1 MQSSSSTASTS
12 GGSVG
17 DASAAAKYDAFVKWL
32 LDNGARFP
40 GLELREYEAEVRG
53 VHAKEELEGDQV
65 VVEIPL
71 KCLITVEMG
80 KGTEIGKAVVAS
92 DLPLDAPKHIFLML
106 FVLTDRHNPTS
117 FFKPYYDILPS
128 SLSNMPIF
136 WTQNELAYLQGSYLL
151 TQIDERKRAIEA
163 DYAAIA
169 DVAPSLPSVCS
180 VEDFKWARMCVCSR
194 NFGLEVNRVRTAA
207 LVPYADM
214 LNHYRPRETKWAFDN
229 GRQAFT
235 ITTLQ
240 RIAPGAQVFDSYGQ
254 KCNHRFLLNYGFAVE
269 NNREADGFCPNEV
282 PLDFALRETD
292 PLYSR
297 KLPCWSRDGQSKV
310 KRLRLCVA
318 DNENMRAAFSLLRVM
333 VANEE
338 ELVRMLGPGNM
349 FKTARDITYPVSLR
363 NEERVLQTLLAKLTD
378 ALSAYPTR
386 LEDDQAALA
395 CQDDPSL
402 RPFSNRR
409 HALIQVRGEKEV
421 LSAFRALCA
430 TALTLL
436 EVSDAVFKEA
446 VNGLYSE
453 SNFFTANYCSDILYR
468 LRQEEQR
475 RLGAAAA
482 QRAERVNLSKPTIV

>member
-1 MQSSSSTASTS
+1 SYTHKRWTLLKPFLKTHFEAAVAACSPSRKRGEGGGGRGGGRGGGDAPALARTGAVVLARICQLESQLYNDFFGPPSPARPEEEEEDEDATPLHTTSSSSSSSSVPRPYRSSSQEYYES
-12 GGSVG
+12 GALSQ
-17 DASAAAKYDAFVKWL
+17 L
-32 LDNGARFP
+32 LR
-40 GLELREYEAEVRG
+40 GLCLLLHDVLR
-53 VHAKEELEGDQV
+53 
-65 VVEIPL
+65 PL
-71 KCLITVEMG
+71 VIQE
-80 KGTEIGKAVVAS
+80 
-92 DLPLDAPKHIFLML
+92 
-106 FVLTDRHNPTS
+106 
-117 FFKPYYDILPS
+117 
-128 SLSNMPIF
+128 
-136 WTQNELAYLQGSYLL
+136 
-151 TQIDERKRAIEA
+151 
-163 DYAAIA
+163 
-169 DVAPSLPSVCS
+169 
-180 VEDFKWARMCVCSR
+180 
-194 NFGLEVNRVRTAA
+194 
-207 LVPYADM
+207 
-214 LNHYRPRETKWAFDN
+214 
-229 GRQAFT
+229 
-235 ITTLQ
+235 
-240 RIAPGAQVFDSYGQ
+240 VFDSYGQ